1 MKRIV
6 GGRDAISFYEAGMDK
21 KLSTDI
27 EESFRIFQG
36 SIIEEY
42 DKMVKEFGL
51 VVIDASHSIEKQQ
64 IQMRKI
70 VKKALNGA
78 RKTRIP
84 KWVDLN
90 SMVKVS
96 QQ

>member
-1 MKRIV
+1 
-6 GGRDAISFYEAGMDK
+6 MDR
-21 KLSTDI
+21 KLSSDI

-51 VVIDASHSIEKQQ
+51 VVIDANDSIEKQQ

-78 RKTRIP
+78 RKTRVP

-96 QQ
+96 RKLRPAS

>member
-6 GGRDAISFYEAGMDK
+6 GGRDAISFYEAGMDR
-21 KLSTDI
+21 KLSNDI

-42 DKMVKEFGL
+42 DRMVKEFGL
-51 VVIDASHSIEKQQ
+51 VVIDASDSIEKQQ
-64 IQMRKI
+64 VQMRKI

-90 SMVKVS
+90 SMVRVS
-96 QQ
+96 RQ